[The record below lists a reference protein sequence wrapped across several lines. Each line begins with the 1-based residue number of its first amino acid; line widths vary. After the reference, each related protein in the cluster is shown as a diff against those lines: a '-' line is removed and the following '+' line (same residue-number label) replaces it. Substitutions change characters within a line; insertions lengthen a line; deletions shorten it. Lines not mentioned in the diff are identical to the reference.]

1 VIARLML
8 GRQAGSVGIQGPVAM
23 GITLWTICA
32 LVPAPFHFNRSLE
45 SGYTGHIISFEPLT
59 GAHAQLA
66 SAAAKTTRCCSSS
79 AALRGAAPGETQ
91 TNIAV
96 IAAALDRS

>member
-8 GRQAGSVGIQGPVAM
+8 GRQAGSVGIQGPGAM

-32 LVPAPFHFNRSLE
+32 SVPAPFHFNRSLE
-45 SGYTGHIISFEPLT
+45 SGYTGHIISFESPDTRSRAAGERGGENDALLFIERCAAGS
-59 GAHAQLA
+59 GA
-66 SAAAKTTRCCSSS
+66 
-79 AALRGAAPGETQ
+79 ETHS
-91 TNIAV
+91 NIAV